1 VRGFRRILVAA
12 CVVLSACA
20 PGQPGEPVEDEALE
34 QTARD
39 VVAMLGGYNCGL
51 LPGYLASG
59 GESFLRASIGPDLMD
74 SMADPIERVCFVL
87 GVIQRYPYSETMEVQ
102 AETLTASGADLIFLG
117 DGRRAEMS
125 FLREGGA
132 WKLDHEWALK
142 QVQDL
147 VVQQNLR
154 YFALSQDQYHYNAG
168 DRFTVDP
175 GALAA
180 GTSTIVEFGLGIA
193 TAKAEPMVVYAE
205 LGPDAQSVCGS
216 SLSRSGELF
225 MIRAAANG
233 SASYARGVALP
244 SSCPARPLDRAW

>member
-1 VRGFRRILVAA
+1 VRGYRRILVAA
-12 CVVLSACA
+12 CVVLGACA
-20 PGQPGEPVEDEALE
+20 PGQPGEPVEDEAL
-34 QTARD
+34 QRTARD
-39 VVAMLGGYNCGL
+39 VVAMLGAYNCGL

-87 GVIQRYPYSETMEVQ
+87 GVIQRYPYSETMEVR

-147 VVQQNLR
+147 VVLQNLR
-154 YFALSQDQYHYNAG
+154 SFALGQNQHSG
-168 DRFTVDP
+168 RFTVDP

-180 GTSTIVEFGLGIA
+180 GASTIGEFGLGIA
-193 TAKAEPMVVYAE
+193 TAKSEPLVVYAE